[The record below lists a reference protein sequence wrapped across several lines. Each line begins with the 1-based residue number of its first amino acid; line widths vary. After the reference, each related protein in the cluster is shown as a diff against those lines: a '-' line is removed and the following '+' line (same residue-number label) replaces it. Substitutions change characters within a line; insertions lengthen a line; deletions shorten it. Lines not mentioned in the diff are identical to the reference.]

1 MPESLDYID
10 PDRLDPTAVGEM
22 RATVD
27 QLQRQRRAPFVSK
40 WQRHAPRLR
49 ALAAAFP
56 EALFIHLRRSPEMTA
71 QSILAGR
78 RRFLN
83 DETAWLS
90 ARPRAYERISRLAP
104 IEQVC
109 AQVVELER
117 DIREDQA
124 LIGTDRF
131 MFMSYESLCLAPA
144 GRPRRRRG
152 LVPRADGR
160 AARRS
165 GARST

>member
-1 MPESLDYID
+1 
-10 PDRLDPTAVGEM
+10 
-22 RATVD
+22 
-27 QLQRQRRAPFVSK
+27 
-40 WQRHAPRLR
+40 RHAPRLR

-78 RRFLN
+78 RRFFN

-124 LIGTDRF
+124 LIGSDRF
-131 MFMSYESLCLAPA
+131 MFVSYESLCLAPEA
-144 GRPRRRRG
+144 VLDGVGDWYRERTGAPLAVRRALNVRLDTQSR
-152 LVPRADGR
+152 LSVTPAEFETIRAMLDR
-160 AARRS
+160 LHS
-165 GARST
+165 GNQDR